1 MKKSSSYPSV
11 FYTVCTFIYLF
22 AIFVFIYLLFF
33 SHSQVTST
41 IIFNNIFKYFVCIY
55 SSHLWG
61 WAVTSLQD
69 KDSKR
74 QNLKKLHLWKYVIFP
89 KVRFDFLKYIQ
100 IFFLS
105 QFPSSALL
113 SNTTAVLC
121 WLTLWS
127 LWIKSHRNAINKN
140 RKRKQKYMFV
150 GVFDGLNTASHQNN
164 RLQVKREA
172 QLSSASTAG
181 STLHAAH
188 LYGNRAQSVAG
199 AAYESRRL
207 AFVHARC
214 F

>member
-1 MKKSSSYPSV
+1 MY
-11 FYTVCTFIYLF
+11 IYLF
-22 AIFVFIYLLFF
+22 VLLFF

-61 WAVTSLQD
+61 WAVTQASRQGFKETKPQKASPL
-69 KDSKR
+69 KICYIPKSKVWFS
-74 QNLKKLHLWKYVIFP
+74 KIYS
-89 KVRFDFLKYIQ
+89 D
-100 IFFLS
+100 FFLS

-150 GVFDGLNTASHQNN
+150 GVFDGLNSASHQNN

-172 QLSSASTAG
+172 QLSSASPAG